1 MLKVGKRG
9 RQVENTVVIN
19 RKYEKGNVNAID
31 LFARLIAINI
41 INSGQKQP
49 IENDEYNVYKQ
60 VPKESY

>member
-31 LFARLIAINI
+31 LFARLIASNI
-41 INSGQKQP
+41 INLKIISKLM
-49 IENDEYNVYKQ
+49 
-60 VPKESY
+60 

>member
-1 MLKVGKRG
+1 MGKRG

-31 LFARLIAINI
+31 LFARLIVSNI

>member
-1 MLKVGKRG
+1 MLKVRKRG

-19 RKYEKGNVNAID
+19 RKYEKGNVNAMD
-31 LFARLIAINI
+31 LFARLIASNI

>member
-1 MLKVGKRG
+1 MGKRG

>member
-1 MLKVGKRG
+1 MGKRG

-19 RKYEKGNVNAID
+19 RKHEKGNVNAID
-31 LFARLIAINI
+31 LFARLIASNI